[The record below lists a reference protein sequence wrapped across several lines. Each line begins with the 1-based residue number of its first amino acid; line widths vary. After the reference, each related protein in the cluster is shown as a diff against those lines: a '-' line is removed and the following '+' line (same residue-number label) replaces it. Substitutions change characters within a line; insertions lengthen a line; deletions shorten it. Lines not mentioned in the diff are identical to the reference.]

1 MENSEL
7 PTVFVLCVIY
17 GNWPGRRSFGAPCAG
32 SAPQIAPVLGV
43 SHHDI
48 QGGNSWRC
56 APPAEAGLERSG
68 TASPRVAVSCHGQSA
83 TTVGGPFSKLLLVF
97 SLKIGERRREA
108 WNRDFAEFDE
118 DRLGHFFARCP
129 EPPKWLCAG
138 GIGWP
143 SCHRGDRLTE
153 SNCAETSGSS
163 SPWYA
168 KGKIPVGSGR
178 PAGQGAS
185 EPDFG

>member
-1 MENSEL
+1 ME
-7 PTVFVLCVIY
+7 T
-17 GNWPGRRSFGAPCAG
+17 G
-32 SAPQIAPVLGV
+32 
-43 SHHDI
+43 
-48 QGGNSWRC
+48 QGGVVLALHAQDRRPRS
-56 APPAEAGLERSG
+56 PPYSACPTMTSRGPIPGAARRQPRPASNDLERHRH
-68 TASPRVAVSCHGQSA
+68 ALQCPAMDNLPQQSA
-83 TTVGGPFSKLLLVF
+83 DRSQNYYCFFPWKSV
-97 SLKIGERRREA
+97 ERRREA

-118 DRLGHFFARCP
+118 DVLGHFFARCP

-153 SNCAETSGSS
+153 SNCAETSGIS

>member
-1 MENSEL
+1 MVVGLLYIEEHGTYGQSGVSTARVTPNTLEHKKKRERARDADTLHLKTSRDHNYSILYVLVRVYVYVCYGTRKIRTLENSEL

-83 TTVGGPFSKLLLVF
+83 TTVGGPFSK
-97 SLKIGERRREA
+97 
-108 WNRDFAEFDE
+108 
-118 DRLGHFFARCP
+118 
-129 EPPKWLCAG
+129 
-138 GIGWP
+138 
-143 SCHRGDRLTE
+143 
-153 SNCAETSGSS
+153 
-163 SPWYA
+163 
-168 KGKIPVGSGR
+168 
-178 PAGQGAS
+178 
-185 EPDFG
+185 

>member
-1 MENSEL
+1 MTRAQKKEREREVKGAGHSSLHLKTSRDHNYSILYVLVRVYVYVYYSTRKLRTLENSEL

-48 QGGNSWRC
+48 QGANSWRC

-97 SLKIGERRREA
+97 SLEIGRASPR
-108 WNRDFAEFDE
+108 
-118 DRLGHFFARCP
+118 GM
-129 EPPKWLCAG
+129 EP
-138 GIGWP
+138 
-143 SCHRGDRLTE
+143 
-153 SNCAETSGSS
+153 
-163 SPWYA
+163 
-168 KGKIPVGSGR
+168 
-178 PAGQGAS
+178 
-185 EPDFG
+185 